1 MNELLI
7 YPNALFFIPIQI
19 SWLTKQGYT
28 REYIE
33 EVITSD
39 ALNEPQSNES
49 LSEDQKHKEEL
60 DKDIKA
66 AQEAANAAG
75 EAVKNVFGGMVGLG
89 GTLLGGKQAPKP
101 AAPQQQVHESTKL
114 SFAVVT
120 FQSVV
125 FCSSK
130 TFLKSP

>member
-1 MNELLI
+1 M
-7 YPNALFFIPIQI
+7 
-19 SWLTKQGYT
+19 TKQGYS

-60 DKDIKA
+60 EKDIKA

-89 GTLLGGKQAPKP
+89 GTMLRGKQAQKP
-101 AAPQQQVHESTKL
+101 AAPQQQQQ
-114 SFAVVT
+114 VT
-120 FQSVV
+120 
-125 FCSSK
+125 
-130 TFLKSP
+130 